1 MNLTLGFRIL
11 VVEDNSLDRQT
22 ALQQVNDIGYEAV
35 AVRGGREALEALENL
50 PYGLVLMNCRMP
62 EMDGCETTRE
72 IRRREGSRRRVPIV
86 AMSAGALEGDRERC
100 LQAGMDGHLS
110 KPVHRAEL
118 ERTLCAHAAPIR
130 EDVLSELKELLG
142 GNDAAYAKLI
152 GEFLVSEAAA
162 VARMHDAAESGLVQ
176 PLGAAAHFIKGACGN
191 FGAQRLSELCALIEE
206 ACAQSK
212 TSRARVF
219 VAAAEAEFARVQA
232 RLTEPQPQRLSAT

>member
-1 MNLTLGFRIL
+1 MNLTRGFRIL
-11 VVEDNSLDRQT
+11 IVEDNSIDQQA
-22 ALQQVNDIGYEAV
+22 ALQQVNDIGYEAD
-35 AVRGGREALEALENL
+35 AVRSGREALEALERL

-62 EMDGCETTRE
+62 ETDGCETTRE
-72 IRRREGSRRRVPIV
+72 IRRREGTRRRMPVV
-86 AMSAGALEGDRERC
+86 AMAAGALEGDRERC
-100 LQAGMDGHLS
+100 LQAGMDDSIG
-110 KPVHRAEL
+110 KPLRPAEL
-118 ERTLCAHAAPIR
+118 ERALCAHAAPIR

-142 GNDAAYAKLI
+142 GNEDAYSKLI

-191 FGAQRLSELCALIEE
+191 FGAQRLSELCAMIEE

-219 VAAAEAEFARVQA
+219 AAEAEDEFARVHA
-232 RLTEPQPQRLSAT
+232 RLAEPQPQHLSAI